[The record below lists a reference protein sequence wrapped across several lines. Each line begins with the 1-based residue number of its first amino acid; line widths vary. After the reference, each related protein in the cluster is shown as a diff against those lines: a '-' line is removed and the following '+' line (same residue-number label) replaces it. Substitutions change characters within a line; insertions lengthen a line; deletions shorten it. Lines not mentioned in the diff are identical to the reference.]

1 MQNNLPPHLH
11 IFRGGKRASVVEQ
24 DKKRIPQANW
34 LNNPEAWNPE
44 KFIDETA
51 EFLYQTYGINAEI
64 DRHLL
69 AMLATEMGLYIQC
82 SAEMKKSGLLQVYNN
97 GVTTGP
103 SVHFGIA
110 EKTIGNILRL
120 MKELCLLPRGR
131 PGNGKP
137 TSKEML
143 KFLAGPNASSLGE
156 V

>member
-1 MQNNLPPHLH
+1 MENTRNLK
-11 IFRGGKRASVVEQ
+11 IISGEKQASKSDEVE
-24 DKKRIPQANW
+24 KRIPKAEW
-34 LNNPEAWNPE
+34 LDDPNSWNPG
-44 KFIDETA
+44 KFIEETA
-51 EFLYQTYGINAEI
+51 EFLYQTQGINEEI
-64 DRHLL
+64 DQHLM
-69 AMLATEMGLYIQC
+69 AMLATEMETYIKC

-97 GVTTGP
+97 GMTTGP

-143 KFLAGPNASSLGE
+143 EFFAGPNASNLGK